1 MSAPVPVPAE
11 QSSVTLTRNA
21 KGQVQFDVKVYDADP
36 RKAQAAASA
45 IFDDLTTKY
54 PAPAEGGA
62 KGEKS

>member
-1 MSAPVPVPAE
+1 MSAPVPATTE

-21 KGQVQFDVKVYDADP
+21 KGHVQFDVKVYDADP
-36 RKAQAAASA
+36 RKAQAAATE
-45 IFDDLTTKY
+45 IFDQLTTKY